1 MIRLAR
7 AAHRIR
13 VPVYIVSMVVIITT
27 TLLALS
33 AEDGPVRT
41 TLLTASRVGI
51 ACFVLAVLV
60 MALGGR
66 LVPRPEPLT
75 VLSPVTGRWSALNSP
90 ATKVPSHGL
99 HAYGQTW
106 AIDLVHEP
114 EDGCRPEFGQGPA
127 MRPPADYPAFG
138 EPVLAMVGG
147 EVVAASDGQRDHR
160 SRSSLGAAVYL
171 TLEAMVRELGGPRFI
186 VGNHVTIRTDEGTY
200 ALVAHLQQGSARV
213 AVGDTVVA
221 GQQIGACGNS
231 GNTSEPHVHAQLMD
245 RRSLLLARGLPMA
258 FSHIAVEGEGSD
270 RTVDGLPADEE
281 YMVVTPSDL
290 DAAPET

>member
-1 MIRLAR
+1 MIHAAR

-13 VPVYIVSMVVIITT
+13 VPVYVVSMVVIIAT
-27 TLLALS
+27 TLLAPS

-51 ACFVLAVLV
+51 ACFVLAALL

-75 VLSPVTGRWSALNSP
+75 VLAPVTGRWSALNSP

-106 AIDLVHEP
+106 AIDIVHEP
-114 EDGCRPEFGQGPA
+114 EDGARPEFGHGPA
-127 MRPPADYPAFG
+127 MAPPEDYPAFG
-138 EPVLAMVGG
+138 EPVLAMVDG

-200 ALVAHLQQGSARV
+200 ALVAHLQRGSARV

-245 RRSLLLARGLPMA
+245 RRSLMLARGLPMA
-258 FSHIAVEGEGSD
+258 FSHIVVEGEGSD
-270 RTVDGLPADEE
+270 RPVDGLPADEE
-281 YMVVTPSDL
+281 HMVVAPRHL
-290 DAAPET
+290 DAAPHA